1 MSQTTA
7 CKTLETPIKPVR
19 RKVKANS
26 RQRKADRE
34 EAKYWGL
41 WGEIGRKFN
50 LSATEREA
58 WRREITE
65 EIFGGEYKSHREFT
79 HGDYDVVL
87 GAMRELL
94 AQSQLAIFPE
104 KIIWA
109 YMEGEARRVAKLID
123 ELQMPPA
130 YIAAIS
136 RDRFGTTAWRDLLA
150 CEMHDLFITCKARKK
165 SAERKGR
172 TLYNNEKPAE
182 ESGYVEADPDD
193 FPF

>member
-1 MSQTTA
+1 MTTV
-7 CKTLETPIKPVR
+7 CKPFSKPLQSARRAVTKVVR
-19 RKVKANS
+19 GERKMGG
-26 RQRKADRE
+26 E
-34 EAKYWGL
+34 ESKYWGM
-41 WGEIGRKFN
+41 WREIARKFGWSN
-50 LSATEREA
+50 AQKEEM
-58 WRREITE
+58 RRELTL
-65 EIFGGEYKSHREFT
+65 EIFGTHKSHKVFS
-79 HGDYDVVL
+79 HGDYDVVF

-109 YMEGEARRVAKLID
+109 YMDGEARRVAKLID

>member
-1 MSQTTA
+1 MGG
-7 CKTLETPIKPVR
+7 
-19 RKVKANS
+19 
-26 RQRKADRE
+26 E
-34 EAKYWGL
+34 ESKYWGM
-41 WGEIGRKFN
+41 WREIARKFGWSN
-50 LSATEREA
+50 AQKEEM
-58 WRREITE
+58 RRELTL
-65 EIFGGEYKSHREFT
+65 EIFGTHKSHKVFS
-79 HGDYDVVL
+79 HGDYDVVF